1 METLVDILIKIVAT
15 LLAFGVGY
23 LGKLLVGW
31 VKGKLSEQQSEKL
44 DLFVAELC
52 MAAEQMFKEA
62 DPDGTIRRQYVE
74 GMLVKAGYEITDVI
88 RAMIESKVFTIN
100 LAVKGGETK

>member
-1 METLVDILIKIVAT
+1 METILDIIIRIAAT
-15 LLAFGVGY
+15 LLAFGAGY
-23 LGKLLVGW
+23 VGKLLVGW
-31 VKGKLSEQQSEKL
+31 LKSKLSDQQSEKL

-74 GMLVKAGYEITDVI
+74 GMLAKAGYEITDVI

-100 LAVKGGETK
+100 LATKGGEVE

>member
-1 METLVDILIKIVAT
+1 METIMDIIIRIAAT

-23 LGKLLVGW
+23 VGKLLVGW
-31 VKGKLSEQQSEKL
+31 LKGKLTEQQSEKL

-52 MAAEQMFKEA
+52 MAAEQMFKEN
-62 DPDGTIRRQYVE
+62 DPDGTIRRRYVE
-74 GMLVKAGYEITDVI
+74 GMLVQAGYEITDAI

-100 LAVKGGETK
+100 LATKGGEVA